1 MKNEAA
7 TRTHI
12 LPTKLLRVC
21 ANFQVTANYTSQSD
35 ALRFNQRLQLTKL
48 FLRRSSLFRNVLEF
62 VSVSLSL
69 TRNWN
74 GWRQKAQ
81 RVHRCKSWHMYII
94 IHLYAWQG
102 NKEEEERVDPS
113 WVEPSRNARRIAAF
127 LQGEG
132 ATRGPWRVAGPVG
145 PQCVREHVGPMAC
158 GRPGSWEVKYAPP
171 LQK

>member
-1 MKNEAA
+1 MVEGKKPGAV
-7 TRTHI
+7 H
-12 LPTKLLRVC
+12 PCK
-21 ANFQVTANYTSQSD
+21 
-35 ALRFNQRLQLTKL
+35 
-48 FLRRSSLFRNVLEF
+48 FR
-62 VSVSLSL
+62 
-69 TRNWN
+69 
-74 GWRQKAQ
+74 
-81 RVHRCKSWHMYII
+81 HMYII

-102 NKEEEERVDPS
+102 NKEEEKRVES
-113 WVEPSRNARRIAAF
+113 SRVEPSRNARRIAAF